1 MKFAFVFPG
10 QGSQSVGMLNAFA
23 DHAVVR
29 ETVQQASD
37 ALGQDLGKL
46 IAEGPVE
53 ELGLTTNTQP
63 VMLTAA
69 YAIYRV
75 WEKETG
81 LKPAIVAGHSLGEY
95 TALVAAGALPFSAAV
110 PLVRFRAQAM
120 QSAVP
125 VGEGGMAAI
134 LGLDDDAVRA
144 VCAEASV
151 AGIVEAVNFNAP
163 SQVVIAG
170 SKAGVEKACEIAKAK
185 GAKRALPL
193 PVSAPFH
200 CALMIPAQE
209 RLEKDLRS
217 TQFSNLQM
225 PLVTNV
231 DADTIATGDE
241 AREALIRQV
250 TMPVRWEESMRLL
263 VDEGVNTFVEVGPG
277 RVLVGLLRQIERSVG
292 ALNVEDEKSLSTTID
307 KIAQA
312 RADAA

>member
-95 TALVAAGALPFSAAV
+95 TALVVAGALPFSAAV

-125 VGEGGMAAI
+125 VGVGGMAAI

-144 VCAEASV
+144 VCTEASA

-170 SKAGVEKACEIAKAK
+170 AKAGVEKACEIAKAK

-200 CALMIPAQE
+200 SSLLKPASDQLREYLASVSISVPQIPLINNIDVASVAEPAAIKDAL
-209 RLEKDLRS
+209 
-217 TQFSNLQM
+217 
-225 PLVTNV
+225 V
-231 DADTIATGDE
+231 
-241 AREALIRQV
+241 RQAAG
-250 TMPVRWEESMRLL
+250 PVRW
-263 VDEGVNTFVEVGPG
+263 VEVVQKMAHEGFTHVIECGPG
-277 RVLVGLLRQIERSVG
+277 KVLNGLTKRIDGTLIGASVFDP
-292 ALNVEDEKSLSTTID
+292 ASLEETR
-307 KIAQA
+307 KLLAG
-312 RADAA
+312 

>member
-46 IAEGPVE
+46 MAVGPVE

-95 TALVAAGALPFSAAV
+95 TALVVAGALPFSAAV

-144 VCAEASV
+144 VCAEASA

-170 SKAGVEKACEIAKAK
+170 AKAGVEKACEIAKAK

-200 CALMIPAQE
+200 SSLLKPASDQLREYLASVDISVPQIPLINNIDVASVAEPAAIKDAL
-209 RLEKDLRS
+209 
-217 TQFSNLQM
+217 
-225 PLVTNV
+225 V
-231 DADTIATGDE
+231 
-241 AREALIRQV
+241 RQAAG
-250 TMPVRWEESMRLL
+250 PVRWVETVQKMAH
-263 VDEGVNTFVEVGPG
+263 EGVTHVIECGPG
-277 RVLVGLLRQIERSVG
+277 KVLNGLTKRIDGTLIG
-292 ALNVEDEKSLSTTID
+292 ASIFDPASLEETR
-307 KIAQA
+307 KLLAG
-312 RADAA
+312 

>member
-81 LKPAIVAGHSLGEY
+81 LKPALVAGHSLGEY
-95 TALVAAGALPFSAAV
+95 TALVVAGALPFSAAV

-144 VCAEASV
+144 VCAEASAV
-151 AGIVEAVNFNAP
+151 GIVEAVNFNAP

-170 SKAGVEKACEIAKAK
+170 AKAGVEKACEIAKAK

-200 CALMIPAQE
+200 SSLLKPASDQLREYLASVDISVPQIPLINNIDVASVAEPAAIKDAL
-209 RLEKDLRS
+209 
-217 TQFSNLQM
+217 
-225 PLVTNV
+225 V
-231 DADTIATGDE
+231 
-241 AREALIRQV
+241 RQAAG
-250 TMPVRWEESMRLL
+250 PVRWVESVQKMAH
-263 VDEGVNTFVEVGPG
+263 EGVTHVIECGPG
-277 RVLVGLLRQIERSVG
+277 KVLNGLTKRIDGTLIG
-292 ALNVEDEKSLSTTID
+292 ASIFDPASLEETR
-307 KIAQA
+307 KLLAG
-312 RADAA
+312 

>member
-37 ALGQDLGKL
+37 ALNQDLGKL
-46 IAEGPVE
+46 IAEGPAE
-53 ELGLTTNTQP
+53 DLGLTTNTQP

-81 LKPAIVAGHSLGEY
+81 LKPALVAGHSLGEY
-95 TALVAAGALPFSAAV
+95 TALVAAGALRFSDAV

-144 VCAEASV
+144 ICAEASA

-170 SKAGVEKACEIAKAK
+170 AKAGVEKACELAKAK

-200 CALMIPAQE
+200 SSLLKPASDQLREYLASVEIGVPQIPLINNIDVASVAEPAAIKDAL
-209 RLEKDLRS
+209 
-217 TQFSNLQM
+217 
-225 PLVTNV
+225 V
-231 DADTIATGDE
+231 
-241 AREALIRQV
+241 RQAAG
-250 TMPVRWEESMRLL
+250 PVRWVESVQKMAH
-263 VDEGVNTFVEVGPG
+263 EGVTHVIECGPG
-277 RVLVGLLRQIERSVG
+277 KVLNGLTKRIDGTLIG
-292 ALNVEDEKSLSTTID
+292 ASIFDPASLDEVRKLL
-307 KIAQA
+307 AG
-312 RADAA
+312 

>member
-46 IAEGPVE
+46 MAEGPAE

-81 LKPAIVAGHSLGEY
+81 LKPALVAGHSLGEY
-95 TALVAAGALPFSAAV
+95 TALVVAGALPFSAAV

-144 VCAEASV
+144 VCAEASAV
-151 AGIVEAVNFNAP
+151 GIVEAVNFNAP

-170 SKAGVEKACEIAKAK
+170 AKAGVEKACEIAKAK

-200 CALMIPAQE
+200 SSLLKPASDQLREYLASVDISVPQIPLINNIDVASVAEPAAIKDAL
-209 RLEKDLRS
+209 
-217 TQFSNLQM
+217 
-225 PLVTNV
+225 V
-231 DADTIATGDE
+231 
-241 AREALIRQV
+241 RQAAG
-250 TMPVRWEESMRLL
+250 PVRWVESVQKMAH
-263 VDEGVNTFVEVGPG
+263 EGVTHVIECGPG
-277 RVLVGLLRQIERSVG
+277 KVLNGLTKRIDGTLIG
-292 ALNVEDEKSLSTTID
+292 ASIFDPASLEETR
-307 KIAQA
+307 KLLAG
-312 RADAA
+312 

>member
-46 IAEGPVE
+46 IADGPVE

-95 TALVAAGALPFSAAV
+95 TALVVAGALPFSAAV

-144 VCAEASV
+144 VCAEASA
-151 AGIVEAVNFNAP
+151 AGIVEAVNLNAP

-170 SKAGVEKACEIAKAK
+170 AKAGVEKACEIAKAK

-200 CALMIPAQE
+200 SSLLKPASDQLREYLASVDISVPQIPLINNIDVASVAEPAAIKDAL
-209 RLEKDLRS
+209 
-217 TQFSNLQM
+217 
-225 PLVTNV
+225 V
-231 DADTIATGDE
+231 
-241 AREALIRQV
+241 RQAAG
-250 TMPVRWEESMRLL
+250 PVRWVETVQKMAH
-263 VDEGVNTFVEVGPG
+263 EGVTHVIECGPG
-277 RVLVGLLRQIERSVG
+277 KVLNGLTKRIDGTLIG
-292 ALNVEDEKSLSTTID
+292 ASIFDPASLEETR
-307 KIAQA
+307 KLLAG
-312 RADAA
+312 